1 MFSER
6 APDFVKKCQHVW
18 FKVSQFMAILLIEKQ
33 IQLHNLQTQE
43 TKVWSKLADL
53 AII

>member
-6 APDFVKKCQHVW
+6 APVKKCQHVW
-18 FKVSQFMAILLIEKQ
+18 FKVNQFMAVLSIETQ
-33 IQLHNLQTQE
+33 IQQQNLQTQE
-43 TKVWSKLADL
+43 TKVWSKLAYL